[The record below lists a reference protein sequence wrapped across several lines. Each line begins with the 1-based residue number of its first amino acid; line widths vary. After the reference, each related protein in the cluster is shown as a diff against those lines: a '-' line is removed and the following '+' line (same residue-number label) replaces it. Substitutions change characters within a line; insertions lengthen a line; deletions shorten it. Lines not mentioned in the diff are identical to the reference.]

1 MFLDL
6 QIHTH
11 IYIYNYTYI
20 YVHMC
25 VCIIILVYHIITV
38 LCKCCFAHHHHHHRR
53 CAQNNCCSIPIN
65 RLSTLS
71 IRFDSILI
79 ANCQAE
85 LFFYISNTRIMHCRC
100 THVCMHVPA
109 QATRGKNRV
118 LPHCAYA
125 GTCYIYVYLY
135 IFL

>member
-1 MFLDL
+1 MLIFVFLSYLISSLSFIVNRYFSFLDYHFHFLFFFSAKKSDSHRVLLKSITKSVLFRMFLDL

-38 LCKCCFAHHHHHHRR
+38 LCKCCFAHHHHRR
-53 CAQNNCCSIPIN
+53 CAQNNCYSIPIN

-71 IRFDSILI
+71 IRFDSHSKL
-79 ANCQAE
+79 
-85 LFFYISNTRIMHCRC
+85 SS
-100 THVCMHVPA
+100 
-109 QATRGKNRV
+109 
-118 LPHCAYA
+118 
-125 GTCYIYVYLY
+125 
-135 IFL
+135 